1 MIKCLAMQFI
11 LSSPERRHIQTN
23 TKALI
28 FVCSFRSAYA
38 CNKVISHMYPEI
50 TVLLKN
56 YNTTNVDANS
66 SLFYALKCLE
76 IEIERLN
83 APRRTRNQT
92 ESSSVFV
99 EPEPAVV
106 SPGMHVVDGK
116 MLLLAEDRKKPKEK
130 EGIFKRLRK
139 FTYRGFG

>member
-1 MIKCLAMQFI
+1 M
-11 LSSPERRHIQTN
+11 
-23 TKALI
+23 
-28 FVCSFRSAYA
+28 
-38 CNKVISHMYPEI
+38 
-50 TVLLKN
+50 
-56 YNTTNVDANS
+56 
-66 SLFYALKCLE
+66 KCLE

-83 APRRTRNQT
+83 APRRIRNRT

-139 FTYRGFG
+139 FTYRGVWLKIGQSTQTRPELSKSAKYRLKTTFKIIIEFNLLFPAPPV